1 MSDQQ
6 IIDHITMMGCSGK
19 VPEATV
25 ASSTTA
31 VGAALSRE
39 IVSARTGIAARE
51 AGPEAAA
58 ARKIIYASPG
68 NNTGAEAGPVRND
81 ATAAGPAAAN
91 RSRAIT
97 HRAEHS
103 TERTGSSPRGVGQ
116 ETAVVAVA
124 NPAEIRPCGHAWKLV
139 SSCRRINLVGASS
152 TSSRNTTFAELIS
165 LTCLTTS
172 WFSLEWTK

>member
-19 VPEATV
+19 VPEATA

-39 IVSARTGIAARE
+39 IVSTRTGIAATEAPEAAAASSTTAVGAALSREIVPARTGIAAATEE

-68 NNTGAEAGPVRND
+68 NNTGAEAGPVRNV
-81 ATAAGPAAAN
+81 ATAASPEAAN
-91 RSRAIT
+91 RSRAIA

-116 ETAVVAVA
+116 ETPVVAVA

-139 SSCRRINLVGASS
+139 SS
-152 TSSRNTTFAELIS
+152 
-165 LTCLTTS
+165 
-172 WFSLEWTK
+172 